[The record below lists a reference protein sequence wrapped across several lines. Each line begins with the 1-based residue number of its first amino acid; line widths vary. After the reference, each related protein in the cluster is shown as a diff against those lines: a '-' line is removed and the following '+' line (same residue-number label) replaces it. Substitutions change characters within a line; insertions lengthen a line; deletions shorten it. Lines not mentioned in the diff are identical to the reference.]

1 MAVTNPDDS
10 DGGIAE
16 SVVELLIERVLPFP
30 WASGLVAGSGA
41 FVLGYLL
48 LGAYYLAGVIKELP
62 GSISEKAMQLG
73 FILYNAHTIT
83 LIPEAAEPLPSGQ
96 SIARQSFSLLANAT
110 DAGLYYAVPILAIL
124 GATVAFTYW
133 YDPDER
139 SVTLAVMTGLSMT
152 IGYLLLALLGTFLF
166 VQVQETN
173 PASGSAITIAFHP
186 NRIQTLLYGLIYPL
200 VVGFVGSLPAQAVL
214 ANDE

>member
-1 MAVTNPDDS
+1 MAATNPDDS

-16 SVVELLIERVLPFP
+16 SVVEFLIERVLTFP
-30 WASGLVAGSGA
+30 WAGGLVAGSGA

-62 GSISEKAMQLG
+62 GAASEKAMQLG

-96 SIARQSFSLLANAT
+96 SIARTPFSLLANAT

-124 GATVAFTYW
+124 GVTVAFTYW
-133 YDPDER
+133 HDPDER
-139 SVTLAVMTGLSMT
+139 SVALAVMTGLSMT
-152 IGYLLLALLGTFLF
+152 IGYLLLALVGTFLF
-166 VQVQETN
+166 VQTQQTN
-173 PASGSAITIAFHP
+173 PANGTSIAIAFHP
-186 NRIQTLLYGLIYPL
+186 NRVQTLLYGTLYPL
-200 VVGFVGSLPAQAVL
+200 VVGTVASLPTQAIVT
-214 ANDE
+214 NEG